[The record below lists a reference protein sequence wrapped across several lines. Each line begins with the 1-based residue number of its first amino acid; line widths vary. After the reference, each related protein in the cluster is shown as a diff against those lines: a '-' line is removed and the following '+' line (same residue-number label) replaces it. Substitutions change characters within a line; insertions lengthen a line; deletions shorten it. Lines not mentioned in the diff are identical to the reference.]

1 MAHQVAP
8 SASPRV
14 EPRPPAPR
22 KGSGMLIGLTLLV
35 VVIGAG
41 AGYWYLQQQNK
52 PAAGSASQLA
62 EGGTSAEGDTPANAD
77 IKVYYAE
84 PQAGGL
90 ERQTTQPGSVYA
102 YQAADLYSEVPGYLE
117 KLNVLI
123 GDKVKEG
130 DVLAEISAP
139 DLAKAFEMAEAN
151 LKHVKAAAKQAAA
164 RVKTAKAAQVSA
176 KTAIAKAVA
185 DLQNY
190 QATLKYRTSE
200 KERIT
205 RLVQSRSVEQKLLDE
220 QLDRFEAAEAAVNAG
235 KVAIDTAKANELEA
249 EAKVE
254 QAQADLEE
262 AQANIDVAEAEK
274 DKAEV
279 YVNFTKITSPYTGVI
294 THRNFFKGDFIP
306 AATSGPNHQPLLS
319 VARTDKLRIVVNVPD
334 NDVPWTNV
342 GDPVDILIDALP
354 GKEFKGKVSRF
365 AESENPADRTMHTE
379 IDLENTAGNLREG
392 MYGKVTIHLEP
403 ARKDALRVPSSALLD
418 VKEGRAVIYVVQDGK
433 IHQRE
438 VLVGTD
444 NGDEVEILN
453 EDKAGAGQGVKLGE
467 KVVVK
472 YNGALADN
480 AVVQAEPAPVKEG
493 REIASAH

>member
-8 SASPRV
+8 PASPRV

-22 KGSGMLIGLTLLV
+22 KGSGMLVGLTLLV
-35 VVIGAG
+35 VAIAAG
-41 AGYWYLQQQNK
+41 AGYWYVQQNR
-52 PAAGSASQLA
+52 PAAGTTGQAS
-62 EGGTSAEGDTPANAD
+62 EGGTSAEGSSTASAD
-77 IKVYYAE
+77 VKVYYAE
-84 PQAGGL
+84 PQSGGL
-90 ERQTTQPGSVYA
+90 ERQTTQPGSVFA
-102 YQAADLYSEVPGYLE
+102 FQAADLFSEVPGYLD

-139 DLAKAFEMAEAN
+139 DLAKALEMAEAN
-151 LKHVKAAAKQAAA
+151 VKHTKAAAKQAAA
-164 RVKTAKAAQVSA
+164 RVKTAKAAKVSA
-176 KTAIAKAVA
+176 KTMIAKAEA
-185 DLQNY
+185 DLENFES
-190 QATLKYRTSE
+190 TLHYRKSE
-200 KERIT
+200 RDRIL
-205 RLVQSRSVEQKLLDE
+205 RLVQQHSLEQKLADE
-220 QLDRFEAAEAAVNAG
+220 QLERYDAAQAAVNAG
-235 KVAIDTAKANELEA
+235 KVAIDTAKADDLEA
-249 EAKVE
+249 AAKVE
-254 QAQADLEE
+254 QAEADEEE
-262 AQANIDVAEAEK
+262 AQANVDVAQAEK

-279 YVNFTKITSPYTGVI
+279 YVNFTKIKSPYTGVI

-354 GKEFKGKVSRF
+354 GKEFHGKVARF

-379 IDLENTAGNLREG
+379 IDLDNTNGNLREG

-403 ARKDALRVPSSALLD
+403 ARKDAVRVPSSALLD
-418 VKEGRAVIYVVQDGK
+418 VKEGRAVVYIVQGDK
-433 IHQRE
+433 IHQRK
-438 VLVGTD
+438 VLVGSD
-444 NGDEVEILN
+444 NGEEAEILN
-453 EDKAGAGQGVKLGE
+453 EDKPGEGLGLKLGD

-493 REIASAH
+493 KEIAAAH